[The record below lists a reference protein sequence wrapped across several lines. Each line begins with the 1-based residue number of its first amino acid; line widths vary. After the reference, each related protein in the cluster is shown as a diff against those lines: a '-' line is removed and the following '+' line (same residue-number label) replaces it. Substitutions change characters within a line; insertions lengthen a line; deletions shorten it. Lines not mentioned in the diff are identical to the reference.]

1 MERRVGNDLPSI
13 LEQLEPYRDQ
23 LIAIAVESTYN
34 WYWLVDGLID
44 HGYDV
49 KLVNTNTLNPP
60 ARPRMP
66 R

>member
-49 KLVNTNTLNPP
+49 KLG
-60 ARPRMP
+60 
-66 R
+66 